1 MQAILALEDGSTFSG
16 QGFGAPG
23 VRVGQVVFNTA
34 MTGYQELLTDPSSAG
49 QIVLLTAAHVG
60 NTGINSEDSESE
72 EIHAV
77 GLAVRDYSRR
87 HSSWRAC
94 TSLPDWMAEGGLPG
108 IAGIDTRAVTRRLR
122 ESGPLRGCLVVGES
136 VDAAS
141 AVKQARSVPGEADSL
156 SVGTSETYGW
166 NEGSWDTAER
176 RSSAAERSWHVVCID
191 FGIKRGIL
199 RQLHDAGCRVSVVPS
214 SITMEEL
221 AKMQPDGVLLSN
233 GPGHPQQNE
242 HGIRLAGQL
251 ISQGL
256 PVFGICLG
264 HQLLGLACGARV
276 IELRP
281 GHRGA
286 NHPVKDI
293 DSGRALISSQ
303 NHGFALDEDSLPA
316 LLRVTHR
323 SLFDGSLQGIRLE
336 GKPAMGFQGH
346 PEARPGPHDVRALFS
361 DFVAMMANAES

>member
-34 MTGYQELLTDPSSAG
+34 MTGYQELLTDPSSTG

-60 NTGINSEDSESE
+60 NTGVNAEDNESE
-72 EIHAV
+72 GIHAA
-77 GLAVRDYSRR
+77 GLVVRDYPRR
-87 HSSWRAC
+87 HSSWRASG
-94 TSLPDWMAEGGLPG
+94 SLSGWMAEGGLPG
-108 IAGIDTRAVTRRLR
+108 IAGVDTRAVTRRLR

-136 VDAAS
+136 VDADS
-141 AVKQARSVPGEADSL
+141 AVERARSAPGEADNL
-156 SVGTSETYGW
+156 SVGTSTAYDW
-166 NEGSWDTAER
+166 SEGSWDAAG
-176 RSSAAERSWHVVCID
+176 RSSAADRSWHVVCVD

-214 SITMEEL
+214 NITMDEL

-242 HGIRLAGQL
+242 HGVRLAGQL

-286 NHPVKDI
+286 NHPVKVV
-293 DSGRALISSQ
+293 DSGRAFISSQ
-303 NHGFALDEDSLPA
+303 NHGFALDEGSLPA
-316 LLRVTHR
+316 SARVTYR
-323 SLFDGSLQGIRLE
+323 SLFDGSVQGIRLE
-336 GKPAMGFQGH
+336 GKPVMGFQGH
-346 PEARPGPHDVRALFS
+346 PEASPGPHDVRALFS
-361 DFVAMMANAES
+361 DFVAMMADAES